1 MISWVKSARAVSI
14 TTLVPSLP
22 VLLAVGVALVTGWAT
37 RRHCRLLLNEG
48 VGLGDGGGYAVLI
61 LLEFTTCMIAVS
73 VAVNL

>member
-1 MISWVKSARAVSI
+1 MPI
-14 TTLVPSLP
+14 TTFMPSLP
-22 VLLAVGVALVTGWAT
+22 VLLAVGIAVVAGWAT

-73 VAVNL
+73 AATNL